1 MSMREQ
7 SEDVRYLAA
16 PTCLDILPHTFW
28 LREQVHYPSLA
39 QLARRFLSIPASSA
53 SVERLF
59 SIRGAIIRA
68 RRAART
74 VEALLFHMVRQRDK

>member
-16 PTCLDILPHTFW
+16 PTCPDIRPHTYW
-28 LREQVHYPSLA
+28 LREQAHYPSLA
-39 QLARRFLSIPASSA
+39 QLARKFLSIPASSA

-59 SIRGAIIRA
+59 LICGAIIGA
-68 RRAART
+68 RRAGCSDSRGT
-74 VEALLFHMVRQRDK
+74 FVSYETST